1 MITNVNDLVLF
12 YFSFEISNL
21 LYLQMVENI

>member
-1 MITNVNDLVLF
+1 MITSVNDLVLF